1 MDSDS
6 FRDTNRSVNALYQET
21 LAPLAERCAYE
32 LPYTGVEPVTRP
44 AVILLGN
51 HSSGKSA
58 FINMVLGEELQK
70 TGVAPT
76 DDGFTV
82 IMHGEKDDALD
93 GPATVS
99 HPDLTY
105 QHLERFGPSFVS
117 RLKVKVRTCE
127 ALQTFTLI
135 DSPGMIDAARTSVD
149 RGYDFVAAVR
159 KFAETSDLIL
169 FFFDPDKPGTTGET
183 MNVFTEALVGFEHK
197 LVIIMNKSDKFHS
210 LRDFARAY
218 GALCWNLARV
228 IPTKDIP
235 HIFMTYIPGH
245 QEQSTAAVRLPLED
259 FDQSREEVLAEMRR
273 MPSRRAD
280 NLVTA
285 LLEHARRLDMHLQV
299 GSRIRRTLDVERAK
313 WWLCGILIAA
323 LTVLLTALGH
333 RFRPDGIGVPA
344 TIAAIGALVTLG
356 WAGAGYFMLKRLRE
370 RLPDSMDTVFQR
382 LFVFGNI
389 KEHKDDVLARW
400 QAVKPRLAQA
410 LETLGIE
417 AMPRLWN
424 VRRLQRRL
432 QQIISSKVPALRRK
446 LATDEPR
453 PEEEADNA
461 EKTA

>member
-1 MDSDS
+1 MDS
-6 FRDTNRSVNALYQET
+6 FRETNRKVNALYQET

-76 DDGFTV
+76 DDGFTI
-82 IMHGEKDDALD
+82 IMYGEKDDALD

-117 RLKVKVRTCE
+117 RLKVKVRSNK

-149 RGYDFVAAVR
+149 RGYDFVGAVR
-159 KFAETSDLIL
+159 KFAETSDLVL

-245 QEQSTAAVRLPLED
+245 QEQTAAAVRLPLED
-259 FDQSREEVLAEMRR
+259 FDQSREEVLAEMQR

-285 LLEHARRLDMHLQV
+285 LLEHARRLDMHLQI
-299 GSRIRRTLDVERAK
+299 GCSIRRALDMERAK
-313 WWLCGILIAA
+313 WWLCGIL
-323 LTVLLTALGH
+323 LTVLTAILAFLGH
-333 RFRPDGIGVPA
+333 RFRPDGLSVP
-344 TIAAIGALVTLG
+344 VTVASVGTLLTLA
-356 WAGAGYFMLKRLRE
+356 WAGAGYVVLKRLRE
-370 RLPDSMDTVFQR
+370 RLPGSVNNVFQR

-389 KEHKDDVLARW
+389 KEHKEDVLARW
-400 QAVKPRLAQA
+400 QAVQPRLVQA

-417 AMPRLWN
+417 AMPHLHQVRRLR
-424 VRRLQRRL
+424 RRLQR
-432 QQIISSKVPALRRK
+432 IISDEVPALRRK
-446 LATDEPR
+446 LATDS
-453 PEEEADNA
+453 PEQEEDAGEAETAD
-461 EKTA
+461 

>member
-1 MDSDS
+1 MDS
-6 FRDTNRSVNALYQET
+6 FWETNRSVNSLYQET

-32 LPYTGVEPVTRP
+32 LPYTGVEPVARP

-58 FINMVLGEELQK
+58 FINMVLGEDLQK

-76 DDGFTV
+76 DDGFTI
-82 IMHGEKDDALD
+82 IMYGDKSDALD
-93 GPATVS
+93 GPTTVS

-117 RLKVKVRTCE
+117 RLRSKIRTNE
-127 ALQTFTLI
+127 VLRTFTLI

-183 MNVFTEALVGFEHK
+183 MNVFTDALVGFEHK

-228 IPTKDIP
+228 VPTKDIP
-235 HIFMTYIPGH
+235 HIFLTYVPGH
-245 QEQSTAAVRLPLED
+245 QEQGPGAAHLPLED

-285 LLEHARRLDMHLQV
+285 LLENARRLDMHLEV
-299 GSRIRRTLDVERAK
+299 GSHVRRVLDMETFR
-313 WWLCGILIAA
+313 WWLCGVLIAVLTGV
-323 LTVLLTALGH
+323 LTVSARFWRDGVRVPLTI
-333 RFRPDGIGVPA
+333 GIVG
-344 TIAAIGALVTLG
+344 TLVTLG
-356 WAGAGYFMLKRLRE
+356 WAAVGIFVLKRLRR
-370 RLPDSMDTVFQR
+370 RLPGSVDSVFDR
-382 LFVFGNI
+382 LFVFGRLE
-389 KEHKDDVLARW
+389 EHKEDVHARW
-400 QAVKPRLAQA
+400 QAVRPRLVHAM
-410 LETLGIE
+410 ETLGIE
-417 AMPRLWN
+417 ALPRLFQ
-424 VRRLQRRL
+424 VRRLRKRL
-432 QQIISSKVPALRRK
+432 QRIIRNEVPALRRR
-446 LATDEPR
+446 LATDEGSGAGDDSGEDEDR
-453 PEEEADNA
+453 AS
-461 EKTA
+461 